1 MDLIET
7 LRSTGAVRQF
17 EDRPVDRDVM
27 ARVEEHTRPDAVVS
41 SNTSG
46 LPIHEAGPDTTVL
59 AGRRGEA
66 LDAAR
71 EVVEAALDA
80 GAGEV
85 RIKVEAQGESAKFG
99 SAGGRRAPAR

>member
-1 MDLIET
+1 MPGYNRAELSVEIT
-7 LRSTGAVRQF
+7 ILPSVRGAKAPQKEAGMR
-17 EDRPVDRDVM
+17 
-27 ARVEEHTRPDAVVS
+27 AA
-41 SNTSG
+41 NASG
-46 LPIHEAGPDTTVL
+46 LSIHEAGPDTTVL

-99 SAGGRRAPAR
+99 SAGGRRTPAR

>member
-1 MDLIET
+1 M
-7 LRSTGAVRQF
+7 RA
-17 EDRPVDRDVM
+17 
-27 ARVEEHTRPDAVVS
+27 ANAS
-41 SNTSG
+41 SLS
-46 LPIHEAGPDTTVL
+46 IHEAGPDTTVL

-99 SAGGRRAPAR
+99 SAGGRRAPARARRYREAIQRKGGGCRRRSRSKKSIA

>member
-1 MDLIET
+1 MPGYNRAELSVEITILPSE
-7 LRSTGAVRQF
+7 RGAKAPQKQKEAGVR
-17 EDRPVDRDVM
+17 
-27 ARVEEHTRPDAVVS
+27 AA
-41 SNTSG
+41 NASG
-46 LPIHEAGPDTTVL
+46 LPSHEAGPDTTVL

>member
-1 MDLIET
+1 MPGYNRAELSVEIT
-7 LRSTGAVRQF
+7 ILPSARGAKAPREQREAGVR
-17 EDRPVDRDVM
+17 
-27 ARVEEHTRPDAVVS
+27 AA
-41 SNTSG
+41 NASG
-46 LPIHEAGPDTTVL
+46 LSTHEAGPDTTAL

-99 SAGGRRAPAR
+99 SAGGRRSPTR